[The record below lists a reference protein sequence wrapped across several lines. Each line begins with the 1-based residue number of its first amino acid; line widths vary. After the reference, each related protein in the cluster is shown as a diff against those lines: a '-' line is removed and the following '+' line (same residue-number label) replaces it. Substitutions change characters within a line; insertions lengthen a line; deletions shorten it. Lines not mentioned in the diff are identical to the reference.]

1 MVFNKTPHEI
11 LSAVQFRCSNNMTS
25 SSTGVF
31 IIIVIAVLSCTVITL
46 IRLLTFFTLLGLV
59 TSNRQRN
66 AKQFSTEF
74 GRNLESKAPDPN
86 VRIVKLCS
94 LHLHRPQ
101 GPTFNLGAKIVE
113 QLKLKPV
120 SCNISQS
127 GSNHPARNMLPTAT
141 TANMHQQSTNTENV
155 FRRIQI
161 HQCG

>member
-86 VRIVKLCS
+86 VCIVKLCS

-101 GPTFNLGAKIVE
+101 GPTFNLGFGLVWFGFLTALQHKKKDISDTSMV
-113 QLKLKPV
+113 KL
-120 SCNISQS
+120 CLMIQS
-127 GSNHPARNMLPTAT
+127 KDS
-141 TANMHQQSTNTENV
+141 
-155 FRRIQI
+155 
-161 HQCG
+161 